1 MVKKF
6 KNLNPDLQFF
16 LLLAFFMIFAVTT
29 GIIVAL
35 NWTPRNENSN
45 LKLTFDYGCYRGTY
59 FEGDVVFKKDFEDV
73 SLDMSYKPDPHYLAY
88 PSEYN
93 LHLTDKD
100 GNEVTNVA
108 AGKTYHFYA
117 RLELDRQID
126 YKVYS
131 AGTEVSNNYHTKLYF
146 KSGSKTL
153 YTVRY

>member
-35 NWTPRNENSN
+35 NWTPRNENRN

-73 SLDMSYKPDPHYLAY
+73 SLDMFYKPDPHYIAHASKY
-88 PSEYN
+88 D

-117 RLELDRQID
+117 RLELDSKID

-131 AGTEVSNNYHTKLYF
+131 AGTEVSNNFHTKLYF
-146 KSGSKTL
+146 KSGSRTL